1 MGYDMAVNEN
11 FLDYLMGR
19 GIAFNPYG
27 AGKKKY
33 GSRGA
38 PNIGPVD
45 KSGYRERDARAQAHR
60 NALLR
65 RLKAGQRGQYMNPDY
80 LRMMR

>member
-1 MGYDMAVNEN
+1 MAVNES

-19 GIAFNPYG
+19 GMGFNPYA

-33 GSRGA
+33 GNKSA
-38 PNIGPVD
+38 PNVGPVD
-45 KSGYRERDARAQAHR
+45 KSGYRERDARAKAHR
-60 NALLR
+60 EALLR
-65 RLKAGQRGQYMNPDY
+65 RLKAGQQKRYMSPDY